1 LALIF
6 VEEELSDLKGSF
18 IISVGAL
25 IDRYAGPVHRVEAS
39 LLGEADVAFIVE
51 VGLQLYPH
59 LDKVALLDLGKV
71 LLLGKNIP
79 RLHD

>member
-1 LALIF
+1 MALIF
-6 VEEELSDLKGSF
+6 VEELSYLKSSL
-18 IISVGAL
+18 IISVGTL
-25 IDRYAGPVHRVEAS
+25 IDRDAGPVYRVEAAS
-39 LLGEADVAFIVE
+39 LLGEADVALIVE

-71 LLLGKNIP
+71 LLLGKDIP

>member
-1 LALIF
+1 MALIF
-6 VEEELSDLKGSF
+6 VEELSDLKSSF
-18 IISVGAL
+18 IISVGTL
-25 IDRYAGPVHRVEAS
+25 IDRDAGPVHRVEAS
-39 LLGEADVAFIVE
+39 LLGEADVALIVE

-71 LLLGKNIP
+71 LLLGKDIP

>member
-1 LALIF
+1 MALIF
-6 VEEELSDLKGSF
+6 VEELSDLKSSF

-25 IDRYAGPVHRVEAS
+25 IDRDAGPVQRVEAAS
-39 LLGEADVAFIVE
+39 LLGEDVALIVE